1 MPVISEQHLN
11 EELKELPQW
20 EFFNNSIRK
29 NFTSKD
35 FSSAVA
41 FIVKIAIEAEKLDHH
56 PDLFLHS
63 WNKVK
68 ITLSTHSEGGVTEKD
83 IELANIIE
91 RIF

>member
-1 MPVISEQHLN
+1 LPVISEQKIVD
-11 EELKELPQW
+11 ELKELPQW
-20 EFFNNSIRK
+20 EFFNNSIHK

-68 ITLSTHSEGGVTEKD
+68 ITLSTHSEGGVTDKD
-83 IELANIIE
+83 IELTNIIE

>member
-1 MPVISEQHLN
+1 MPVISEQQLN

-20 EFFNNSIRK
+20 EFFNNTIHK
-29 NFTSKD
+29 TFTTMD

-68 ITLSTHSEGGVTEKD
+68 ITLSTHSEDGVTGKD
-83 IELANIIE
+83 IELAAAIE
-91 RIF
+91 RMF